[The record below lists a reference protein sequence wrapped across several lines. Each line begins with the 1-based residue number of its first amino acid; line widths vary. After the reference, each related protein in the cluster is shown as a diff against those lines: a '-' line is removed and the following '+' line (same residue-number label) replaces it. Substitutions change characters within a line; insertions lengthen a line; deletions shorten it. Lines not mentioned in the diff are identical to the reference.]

1 MWRVQPGRPGRPM
14 KILLIDDHGLIREAL
29 RGVIKELKG
38 DACMLKA
45 ADCRQTMQLLEHHPD
60 LDLILLDLTLPDGDG
75 FSMLAELRERYPST
89 ASRGAIGIE

>member
-1 MWRVQPGRPGRPM
+1 M
-14 KILLIDDHGLIREAL
+14 KILLIDDRGLIREAL

-45 ADCRQTMQLLEHHPD
+45 ADCRQTMQLLEH
-60 LDLILLDLTLPDGDG
+60 LTLPDGDG